1 MMVALALALRLG
13 LLVLVLVLLLVLLLL
28 PALLCSA
35 HGVALRV
42 ACGVGQGLLA
52 ESTGLLEALQDDVA
66 SKMGSS
72 CSQQ

>member
-1 MMVALALALRLG
+1 MVALALALRLG
-13 LLVLVLVLLLVLLLL
+13 LLVLVLVLLLVVLLLL